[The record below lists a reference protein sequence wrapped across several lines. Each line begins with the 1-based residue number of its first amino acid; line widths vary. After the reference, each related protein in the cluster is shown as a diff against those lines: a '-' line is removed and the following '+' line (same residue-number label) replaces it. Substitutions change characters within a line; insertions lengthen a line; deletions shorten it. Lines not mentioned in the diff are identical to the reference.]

1 MLPMQNYILPILF
14 ACLAVSCNTS
24 EKLFTATNHVE
35 ISKNKEMSNSVEAS
49 AVCDY
54 QPSGSVEYIN
64 NDLKSEIYLAEANI
78 FDSITEY
85 VVMHTGSENY
95 SVKVDTVITKNVAPT
110 ELKEANQSFTLGMIS
125 FIALI
130 GWILSSY
137 YMLAFFAIAFNLIAI
152 VFGIAG
158 LRKGI
163 IANRILR
170 KSKNIYTNANKAD
183 WGIALS
189 VPIFAVLL
197 AIAIFLIYL
206 ISTGNFWLS

>member
-1 MLPMQNYILPILF
+1 
-14 ACLAVSCNTS
+14 
-24 EKLFTATNHVE
+24 
-35 ISKNKEMSNSVEAS
+35 
-49 AVCDY
+49 
-54 QPSGSVEYIN
+54 
-64 NDLKSEIYLAEANI
+64 
-78 FDSITEY
+78 
-85 VVMHTGSENY
+85 MHTGSENY